1 MVCRVEN
8 FGVLWRNLILLIT
21 GVAARRDSLIVGH
34 FGQDIGEYHLG
45 RMIKLPRGFM
55 TMGEGKT
62 YYQLDKF
69 TGFYW
74 RISNRYPSPIWKLY
88 IQFIV
93 DFALSFD
100 YLFT

>member
-1 MVCRVEN
+1 MPPTRSHLDKKRTPNIVCKVEN

-21 GVAARRDSLIVGH
+21 GVTARRDSLIVGH

-45 RMIKLPRGFM
+45 RIIKLPRGFM

-69 TGFYW
+69 TGFY
-74 RISNRYPSPIWKLY
+74 
-88 IQFIV
+88 
-93 DFALSFD
+93 
-100 YLFT
+100 